1 VAGRKAAER
10 FSRRGPTL
18 GQPNGRAI
26 RLAFLIGDQRNNSEA
41 SVETAF
47 ITGSITRPR
56 RLRELVRLLTSSIP
70 TPTPAPKAISVVVP
84 GFSRV

>member
-1 VAGRKAAER
+1 M
-10 FSRRGPTL
+10 PNH
-18 GQPNGRAI
+18 PNGRAI
-26 RLAFLIGDQRNNSEA
+26 RMALDWRIQRNNSEA

-47 ITGSITRPR
+47 MTGSITRPR